1 MAGGIVR
8 RQKNTVLTVMVSTVF
23 FVYGGVPSEL
33 RMDGLFFI
41 ARFLLKFLLDDCK
54 SNQLPEHYT
63 TKILHAMSI
72 R

>member
-33 RMDGLFFI
+33 
-41 ARFLLKFLLDDCK
+41 DDCK